1 MKISQQFRLFL
12 TVFGLLGFG
21 IFLSGCGSAESG
33 ETLRVWAHQG
43 QEAENQAMREIVASF
58 NEAHAIAGIRAEIE
72 FFPDHQYSERIAAGA
87 AAGDLPDIMD
97 LDGPTLARYVD
108 AGLLAPLDDDFS
120 EAELADFLPTII
132 AQGTIDDRLYALG
145 AFDSALV
152 LYYDREILAAAG
164 VTPPNEDRPWTW
176 DEFLAACAT
185 LKEAGVDPVS
195 LHMDESADEWYT
207 YAFSPVIWSA
217 GGSLMDPDTGRIEG
231 VLNAPENIEALRQW
245 QQLFALD
252 YADNSPVEP
261 NPFGLGKTAM
271 DWSGHW
277 MARSHLEAK
286 REALGAA
293 PLPVVGEHRAAASGS
308 WAWAMLS
315 TSDRPDVAAKFLR
328 WVVSTENGIVPIV
341 RANGA
346 VPARRSA
353 FEAFP
358 EYEEIPY
365 RLFKRQL
372 TEHGRPR
379 PQTPHYPALTRNFAE
394 ALRDIANG
402 ADPAETLT
410 RAATQAQAVAD
421 R

>member
-1 MKISQQFRLFL
+1 MKKLPHIRCLL
-12 TVFGLLGFG
+12 TCLGLGLCGML
-21 IFLSGCGSAESG
+21 LSACGDGGSG
-33 ETLRVWAHQG
+33 VTLRIWAHQG
-43 QEAENQAMREIVASF
+43 QEAENRAMREIVAAF
-58 NEAHAIAGIRAEIE
+58 NEAHAEDGIRAEIE

-87 AAGDLPDIMD
+87 AAGDLPDVMD
-97 LDGPTLARYVD
+97 LDGPTLAGYVD
-108 AGLLAPLDDDFS
+108 AGLLAPLDAYFS
-120 EAELADFLPTII
+120 EAELADFLPTVI
-132 AQGTIDDRLYALG
+132 AQGTIQDRLYALG
-145 AFDSALV
+145 AFESALV
-152 LYYDREILAAAG
+152 LYYDREMLARAG
-164 VTPPNEDRPWTW
+164 ITPPDEDRPWSW
-176 DEFLAACAT
+176 DDFLAACAA
-185 LKEAGVDPVS
+185 LKDAGLDPIS

-217 GGSLMDPDTGRIEG
+217 GGSLMDPETGRFEG

-245 QQLFALD
+245 QRLFVLD
-252 YADNSPVEP
+252 YVDNAPVEP
-261 NPFGLGKTAM
+261 NPFGVGKTAM

-286 REALGAA
+286 GEALGAA
-293 PLPVVGEHRAAASGS
+293 PLPVIGDHRAAASGS

-315 TSDRPDVAAKFLR
+315 TSDRPDAAAKFLR

-346 VPARRSA
+346 VPARHSA

-365 RLFKRQL
+365 RLFKQQL

-402 ADPAETLT
+402 ADPAETLA
-410 RAATQAQAVAD
+410 RAAKQAQTVAD